1 MDPFWT
7 ALALTTFAGLATVLG
22 GVLAIVGREPSG
34 RGLGAALGLAAGVML
49 AVSFLEM
56 LPASVEGLG
65 GAFGPAATAV
75 AVAALI
81 LGAGSYVLLERA
93 VPDPVSGTLC
103 TAIATASA
111 RPTDGS
117 CRVPAKVTKPSGRL
131 CRPIARAVTVPRRS
145 IRRRSRP
152 AGSSTSPG
160 ISETGSGT
168 ARSSST

>member
-75 AVAALI
+75 AVAALT
-81 LGAGSYVLLERA
+81 LGAGAYCCSSAPSPTPSRRCRA
-93 VPDPVSGTLC
+93 TST
-103 TAIATASA
+103 T
-111 RPTDGS
+111 
-117 CRVPAKVTKPSGRL
+117 
-131 CRPIARAVTVPRRS
+131 
-145 IRRRSRP
+145 RP
-152 AGSSTSPG
+152 AW
-160 ISETGSGT
+160 TGGGCCAW
-168 ARSSST
+168 AR

>member
-22 GVLAIVGREPSG
+22 GVLAIVGRAPSG

-56 LPASVEGLG
+56 LPAAVEGLG
-65 GAFGPAATAV
+65 GAVGPAATAV

-93 VPDPVSGTLC
+93 VPDPVSEMPG
-103 TAIATASA
+103 
-111 RPTDGS
+111 D
-117 CRVPAKVTKPSGRL
+117 VDDPAGL
-131 CRPIARAVTVPRRS
+131 D
-145 IRRRSRP
+145 RRRMLRL
-152 AGSSTSPG
+152 GTCLLYTSP
-160 ISETGSGT
+160 SPRDS
-168 ARSSST
+168 